1 MLLWK
6 CFYWVYVVCILF
18 DILLHMLYII
28 SHIND
33 PVFLQRMVDM
43 ELMDIVIMCIIY
55 AVGIAQGYVSWKF

>member
-55 AVGIAQGYVSWKF
+55 AVGIAKGYVSWKV